1 MYVHYNGVL
10 RTRTKNAY
18 VTTLH
23 AINSGILKLS
33 KLTPASTVYRGVSG
47 GVLPP
52 QFWEANEHGVMGG
65 APVGSSWWFQAD
77 VHRLAV
83 VDPRP
88 RVGQHASESD
98 NVTVESTVSTA
109 AAAHPTG
116 VGGFV
121 TRSPMFEEVV
131 DIISQVDIVR
141 CLVDA
146 YDRGYPAD
154 HKALRRV
161 FDEPVTLHAASRPF
175 GTFDDAPVGAV
186 FADMLRRGYS
196 AAVVVARAKNTFD
209 HAGDTGVWRAVDTL
223 STSDFRDVRDV
234 SLFRSLEDGGA
245 SVAKFLQVARGS
257 GERRMDAVNETAS
270 VLDAAR
276 VMVQYGVHRA
286 WVISMGTA
294 GGNAGG
300 APVGCVTATDVLKCI
315 GSAHRRYDSAAAHPV
330 PIVETPP
337 A

>member
-1 MYVHYNGVL
+1 MRACTWSRVSATHSVSCCERVVYKRNHGFWYTSFFTTRALLLFLFLGCAPNARELMSDSGHLMYE
-10 RTRTKNAY
+10 
-18 VTTLH
+18 
-23 AINSGILKLS
+23 
-33 KLTPASTVYRGVSG
+33 
-47 GVLPP
+47 
-52 QFWEANEHGVMGG
+52 QHGVMGG

-109 AAAHPTG
+109 AAANPTG

-234 SLFRSLEDGGA
+234 LSLI
-245 SVAKFLQVARGS
+245 
-257 GERRMDAVNETAS
+257 
-270 VLDAAR
+270 
-276 VMVQYGVHRA
+276 H
-286 WVISMGTA
+286 I
-294 GGNAGG
+294 
-300 APVGCVTATDVLKCI
+300 
-315 GSAHRRYDSAAAHPV
+315 
-330 PIVETPP
+330 
-337 A
+337 